1 VDPDPESLMHTFS
14 DALTFI
20 GDHPHLLLSKTLE
33 HLWISAASIAVAM
46 LLAIPLGVWLGH
58 VHRGALVAINASN
71 IGRALP
77 SLAVIS
83 IGIGILGIGFANV
96 LVAMVILAAPIMLT
110 NAYVAVDQVDEDAVA
125 AARAMGMRDHQIL
138 LRVELPLA
146 WPLIFAGIRTASVY
160 VVATA
165 TLAAIAGGGGLGD
178 IIVNQAS
185 YGVAGVVAGALAV
198 AVLAFLVE
206 GVFALLQRALTP
218 RGVKIQRS
226 RRPHELLAEAG

>member
-1 VDPDPESLMHTFS
+1 MHTFS

-20 GDHPHLLLSKTLE
+20 GDHPHLLWSKTLE

-125 AARAMGMRDHQIL
+125 AARAMGMRGHQIL

-226 RRPHELLAEAG
+226 RRPHELLAETS